1 MQIDKRINTYY
12 LHFLPNGFP
21 LPNGLPLPPNGFLPL
36 PNDGPQPIGANKQW
50 RFHKPAP
57 LHPDGHPILK
67 QD

>member
-1 MQIDKRINTYY
+1 MNYEKRDIKTMQIDKRINTYY
-12 LHFLPNGFP
+12 LHFLPNGF
-21 LPNGLPLPPNGFLPL
+21 PL

>member
-1 MQIDKRINTYY
+1 MHIDKRINTYY
-12 LHFLPNGFP
+12 VHFLPM
-21 LPNGLPLPPNGFLPL
+21 LPPNGFLPL